1 MAKKGNGRHRA
12 PVELNLLEEF
22 ELRSRRSVREAER
35 ARQSRAARRLA
46 RKQAKIQKAESIRLA
61 HLQAKEGKTSGRFI
75 VRQKVGKSAGRNKIL
90 SGAAMF
96 ISIGVFGSFAL
107 PAYAYNPEI
116 ASLVGFTTTN
126 PELLAKSGVYQ
137 QLVVSAVNTVKFAR
151 GSYSSTDAAEI
162 QRQEILNGV
171 RTYNGLTAED
181 YLANPIYTDINAS
194 KVLEVASKYVGT
206 PYVFGGI
213 TPAGF
218 DCSGYVAYVF
228 SQFGVALP
236 HSVHAQNRLG
246 QLISEKNALPGDL
259 VVFDDLSHD
268 GIYAGNGNFYH
279 APRPGDTVKLAPI
292 FTPNVHYVRIFK
304 QK

>member
-1 MAKKGNGRHRA
+1 MAQKGNGRHRA
-12 PVELNLLEEF
+12 DVELNLLEEF
-22 ELRSRRSVREAER
+22 EVRSRRSVREAER

-46 RKQAKIQKAESIRLA
+46 RKQAKLERANRLRLA
-61 HLQAKEGKTSGRFI
+61 HESARQGKTSGRFI
-75 VRQKVGKSAGRNKIL
+75 VRRRVGKSVRHRNWMRR
-90 SGAAMF
+90 AAMLV
-96 ISIGVFGSFAL
+96 SAGLMGAFAL
-107 PAYAYNPEI
+107 PAYAYNPEVS
-116 ASLVGFTTTN
+116 AMVGFATTN
-126 PELLAKSGVYQ
+126 PSLYSNSSEFQ
-137 QLVVSAVNTVKFAR
+137 QLVVSAVNTFKLAR
-151 GSYSSTDAAEI
+151 GNYSSTDAAEV

-171 RTYNGLTAED
+171 RTYSGLTAED
-181 YLANPIYTDINAS
+181 YLANPAYKNINAS

-218 DCSGYVAYVF
+218 DCSGYVAFVF

-236 HSVHAQNRLG
+236 HSVHGQNRLG
-246 QLISEKNALPGDL
+246 QLVKEADALPGDL

-279 APRPGDTVKLAPI
+279 SPRPGDTVKLAPI
-292 FTPNVHYVRIFK
+292 FTPNVHFVRLFQ

>member
-107 PAYAYNPEI
+107 P
-116 ASLVGFTTTN
+116 LVGFTTTN

-181 YLANPIYTDINAS
+181 YLANPIYSDINAS

>member
-1 MAKKGNGRHRA
+1 MAQKGNGRHRA

-46 RKQAKIQKAESIRLA
+46 RKQAKLDKAERLRLA
-61 HLQAKEGKTSGRFI
+61 HLQAKAGKTSGRFI
-75 VRQKVGKSAGRNKIL
+75 IRQKAGKSKLRSKTL
-90 SGAAMF
+90 SGAAMVV
-96 ISIGVFGSFAL
+96 SAGVFGAFAM
-107 PAYAYNPEI
+107 PAYAYNPEV
-116 ASLVGFTTTN
+116 ASMVGFTTTD
-126 PELLAKSGVYQ
+126 PALLAKSGEYQ
-137 QLVVSAVNTVKFAR
+137 RLVVSAVNTVKFAR
-151 GSYSSTDAAEI
+151 GTYSSTDAAEI

-171 RTYNGLTAED
+171 RTYTGLTAED
-181 YLANPIYTDINAS
+181 YLANPIYKDINAS
-194 KVLEVASKYVGT
+194 KVLEAAAKYVGT

-218 DCSGYVAYVF
+218 DCSGYVAFVF

-236 HSVHAQNRLG
+236 HSVHGQNRLG
-246 QLISEKNALPGDL
+246 QLIKEKDALPGDL

-279 APRPGDTVKLAPI
+279 SPRPGDTVKLAPI
-292 FTPNVHYVRIFK
+292 FTPKVHFVRLFV